1 MQCALQHGQPV
12 QGSAPQQFFI
22 MLLCVV
28 VVVDAVS
35 LDVVFNMVKICGIC
49 VSVAILSMLC
59 WR

>member
-1 MQCALQHGQPV
+1 MYMRCALQHGQPV

-35 LDVVFNMVKICGIC
+35 LRCGPQHGQ
-49 VSVAILSMLC
+49 AL
-59 WR
+59 